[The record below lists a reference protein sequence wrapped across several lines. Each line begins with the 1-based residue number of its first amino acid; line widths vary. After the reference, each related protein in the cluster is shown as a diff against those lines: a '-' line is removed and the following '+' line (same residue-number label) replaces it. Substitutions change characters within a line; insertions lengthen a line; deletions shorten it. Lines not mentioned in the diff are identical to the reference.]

1 MVGRNTWQKNKGYS
15 MTQPTNIPCDFT
27 RLTNVALRAVAELS
41 EAEPDSIEELRLKL
55 RLDNIRFAMER
66 GIYE

>member
-1 MVGRNTWQKNKGYS
+1 
-15 MTQPTNIPCDFT
+15 MTEPTNIPCDFT
-27 RLTNVALRAVAELS
+27 RLTNAALRAVAELS

>member
-1 MVGRNTWQKNKGYS
+1 
-15 MTQPTNIPCDFT
+15 MTEQDTTT
-27 RLTNVALRAVAELS
+27 RLTNAALRAVAELS
-41 EAEPDSIEELRLKL
+41 EAEPDSMDELRLKL